1 MSDISPGPSPIS
13 LSPTPPS
20 TPSSYGFSYP
30 QGGSALTSPGHTHSQ
45 TPSSPSL
52 SSPPPLT
59 GTLPKSRPTPKPP
72 RQRPNLPPPR
82 PPSGTSG
89 LSPQPLDHATGLLDG
104 LSPESMS
111 TGKANRQTRKHWV
124 RIFPVKRI
132 RISSGS
138 RVRFIRQFWRA
149 CVIYKLCYGE
159 TKALNLNGCWL
170 LSASALW
177 MLLFCSGLRA
187 GGRWALI
194 QTGKKQCV
202 YLISPD
208 VTSPSGCVCCTYV
221 TSFLLFFRVLLAVFS
236 VLLTL
241 LSAWLWRV
249 KPHPNT
255 STMPW
260 TSNTHHLRN
269 TRFTHK

>member
-111 TGKANRQTRKHWV
+111 TGKANRQTRWHANTEWEYFLWNASELAAVHESDSYVSFDV
-124 RIFPVKRI
+124 RVWYINCVT
-132 RISSGS
+132 
-138 RVRFIRQFWRA
+138 VRL
-149 CVIYKLCYGE
+149 KL
-159 TKALNLNGCWL
+159 
-170 LSASALW
+170 
-177 MLLFCSGLRA
+177 
-187 GGRWALI
+187 
-194 QTGKKQCV
+194 
-202 YLISPD
+202 
-208 VTSPSGCVCCTYV
+208 
-221 TSFLLFFRVLLAVFS
+221 
-236 VLLTL
+236 
-241 LSAWLWRV
+241 
-249 KPHPNT
+249 
-255 STMPW
+255 
-260 TSNTHHLRN
+260 
-269 TRFTHK
+269 